1 MARKKQVCRP
11 DRPAFLYL
19 LIGICCFSLM
29 KLHNHIFI
37 FATCSSTSTY
47 LKKH

>member
-1 MARKKQVCRP
+1 MARKKQVCP
-11 DRPAFLYL
+11 DDRPAFLYL
-19 LIGICCFSLM
+19 LIGIYCFSL
-29 KLHNHIFI
+29 KNHNHIFI